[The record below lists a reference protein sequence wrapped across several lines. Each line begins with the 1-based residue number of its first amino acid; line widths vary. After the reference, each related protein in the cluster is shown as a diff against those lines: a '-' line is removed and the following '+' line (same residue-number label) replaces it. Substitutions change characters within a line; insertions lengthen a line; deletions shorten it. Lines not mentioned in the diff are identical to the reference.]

1 MQPVI
6 WIGTISNIE
15 SKETKSSGEIFP
27 IVTVDGLEIP
37 FFGFCKRSVRDYK
50 VGDFVKILVV
60 VSTYKNMPSVQGLSI
75 GRDTASCSSIVSVG

>member
-1 MQPVI
+1 MLFR
-6 WIGTISNIE
+6 S
-15 SKETKSSGEIFP
+15 

-60 VSTYKNMPSVQGLSI
+60 VVLTRICLPY
-75 GRDTASCSSIVSVG
+75 RDFLSVGILLLVLLL